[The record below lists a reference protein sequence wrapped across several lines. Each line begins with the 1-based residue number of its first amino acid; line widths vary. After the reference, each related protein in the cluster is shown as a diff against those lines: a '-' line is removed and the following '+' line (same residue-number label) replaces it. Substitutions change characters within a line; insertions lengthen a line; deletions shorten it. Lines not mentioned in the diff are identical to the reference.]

1 MRNTNDDNKFDIFS
15 LEFFIPKLINVF
27 NLLIRRPFLPM
38 VILPSSPPWTPS
50 RRGGWVFGAHPC
62 HPVPAPPTP
71 LQLWRRK
78 KSSGMVNSPAV
89 TTMLARARHESRP
102 LLTLTAF
109 LLKVKTCLYII
120 VTYLY
125 LYMYLYLKMFK
136 QMTLFS
142 IIL

>member
-1 MRNTNDDNKFDIFS
+1 
-15 LEFFIPKLINVF
+15 
-27 NLLIRRPFLPM
+27 
-38 VILPSSPPWTPS
+38 
-50 RRGGWVFGAHPC
+50 
-62 HPVPAPPTP
+62 
-71 LQLWRRK
+71 
-78 KSSGMVNSPAV
+78 
-89 TTMLARARHESRP
+89 MLVRARHESRP

>member
-1 MRNTNDDNKFDIFS
+1 MFS
-15 LEFFIPKLINVF
+15 IHLV
-27 NLLIRRPFLPM
+27 RHPFLPM
-38 VILPSSPPWTPS
+38 AIRPSSPPWTPI
-50 RRGGWVFGAHPC
+50 RRGGWGFGAPLFHPA
-62 HPVPAPPTP
+62 PAPPTTRRS
-71 LQLWRRK
+71 WRRK
-78 KSSGMVNSPAV
+78 RKNKLFGMVNSPAV

-125 LYMYLYLKMFK
+125 LYLYLKMFK